1 MNIFNIKYD
10 DFILNISKYDKYLSN
25 NNILLRQVIANKDNQ
40 LLKELILN
48 LEKYFAFA
56 CEVLNS
62 SYDESQVNNIRHA
75 NIRNI
80 NVTTLNLIRDT
91 LTLLKQFSIYG
102 VNALVRMIIENTV
115 TVIALETN
123 DIDTSEKYYEWQIQ
137 NQYKYMKS
145 LDETMKSENKTEE
158 FINNY
163 EKCKTEHLLFSQKYK
178 DNNLFKNDYGWAY
191 KVINKD
197 IESSIY
203 PSFNQLVKYTFPILE
218 TFIIELNNYIHST
231 SLLVYNEQLDKIS
244 NGELG
249 IKDIYKKI
257 FTLITMSI
265 DTITSSHFNLIK
277 EQKQNISLEDINK
290 INGYYVDKIMSLNT

>member
-197 IESSIY
+197 IESNIY

-277 EQKQNISLEDINK
+277 EQKPNFSLEDINK